1 MWALLRE
8 SRGPPQSA
16 EHDAADA
23 RWGPR
28 PLLGRLVRRSGGERR
43 GRLAPSDREPSA
55 AVSWAAT
62 CSGAASGLSVSSV
75 DSCAVQKLL
84 VRWSPI

>member
-1 MWALLRE
+1 MGSAQRVAG
-8 SRGPPQSA
+8 SASQST

-23 RWGPR
+23 HWGPR
-28 PLLGRLVRRSGGERR
+28 PPLGRLVRRSGGERR